1 MSSLYSWDW
10 KARHFSLP
18 SCFIKAKKWSL
29 ITLLGGAYIKGL
41 SKLVFCVQNIERRI
55 TQQHSY
61 LVCCL
66 CAKTSWQE
74 RCYFCFSQLT
84 GFFFYSIDWD
94 AFHLAGGSC
103 CSPGLSLVSPSQP
116 GLTDHLVACMLLL
129 LSQKVKEEIKNRSRD
144 GRERKGAERGGDI
157 WRQEGNHRKLVYGCV
172 YVPNKMQYYCGYVLK
187 RNIFK
192 TGV

>member
-10 KARHFSLP
+10 KARHFLLP
-18 SCFIKAKKWSL
+18 SCFIKAEKWSL
-29 ITLLGGAYIKGL
+29 ITSLGGAYITGL
-41 SKLVFCVQNIERRI
+41 SKLVFCAQNIQRRI
-55 TQQHSY
+55 TQQHPY

-66 CAKTSWQE
+66 CAITSWQE
-74 RCYFCFSQLT
+74 RCNFYFSHLA
-84 GFFFYSIDWD
+84 GFFSYSIDWD
-94 AFHLAGGSC
+94 SLPVAGRSC
-103 CSPGLSLVSPSQP
+103 GSPGPSLVSLSQP
-116 GLTDHLVACMLLL
+116 GFTDRLVAGMLLV

-172 YVPNKMQYYCGYVLK
+172 YVPNRMQYYCGYVLK